1 MKLGIFGDV
10 HGNLPALQ
18 AVYERLKKEKC
29 NQLVC
34 TGDIVGYGPQPA
46 ECIDFM
52 IEKKIASVCGNH
64 DECALLGCK
73 GAEMNEVARDVIEWT
88 REVLEYKHFK
98 WLSELPKKLTYPS
111 GVEIVHASHV
121 PTKKWF
127 YIYDQESA
135 ELNFKYQKSEVSF
148 NGHTHI
154 PIIASHIEGFAD
166 RLRPL
171 KSGVLCGGEQFMINV
186 GSVGQPRDNNK
197 KACCVT
203 YDTKSK
209 ELEVIRI
216 SYDIKPVLE
225 MMKELG
231 FSSFLQNR
239 LKKGK

>member
-10 HGNLPALQ
+10 HGNLSALK
-18 AVYERLKKEKC
+18 AVYERLKKENC

-52 IEKKIASVCGNH
+52 IEKKIPSVCGNH
-64 DECALLGCK
+64 DECALLGIK
-73 GAEMNEVARDVIEWT
+73 GAEMNHVAKEVIEWT
-88 REVLEYKHFK
+88 REILEHKHLK
-98 WLSELPKKLTYPS
+98 WLSELPQKLTFA
-111 GVEIVHASHV
+111 GVEVVHASHV
-121 PTKKWF
+121 QTKKWY
-127 YIYDQESA
+127 YIFDKPSA

-171 KSGVLCGGEQFMINV
+171 KSGTLCGGDQFMINV
-186 GSVGQPRDNNK
+186 GSVGQPRDKNN
-197 KACCVT
+197 KACCVI
-203 YDTKSK
+203 YDTKSR
-209 ELEVIRI
+209 ELEVIRV
-216 SYDIKPVLE
+216 SYDIKPTIDL
-225 MMKELG
+225 MKELG
-231 FSSFLQNR
+231 FSKFLQNR